1 MTTNISKW
9 IKTVL
14 EIVSMGELQEADMH
28 YVTRMELK
36 ISM

>member
-1 MTTNISKW
+1 MTTNIFKW

-14 EIVSMGELQEADMH
+14 EIVSMEELQEADMR